1 MALIDHI
8 DPINRRIYLSA
19 STVDATVHPIDIYK
33 EMRGLRA
40 TDETLRP
47 FDVFIKSYGNVYKG
61 SGKYTER
68 YIVLQKGTLIVPYDT
83 SHTLTIVGTVITDDG
98 KEGVYCFD
106 RSSLSAG
113 VSVNI
118 NYVPPQVE
126 VIVISSGSGLSQEEH
141 DKLLS
146 TPTATENAEAVWT
159 TKLPLV

>member
-19 STVDATVHPIDIYK
+19 NTINATVHPIDIYK

-47 FDVFIKSYGNVYKG
+47 FDVFIKSYGNVSKG

-68 YIVLQKGTLIVPYDT
+68 YIVLQEGTLIVPYDI

-106 RSSLSAG
+106 RSSLSTG
-113 VSVNI
+113 VAVNI

-126 VIVISSGSGLSQEEH
+126 VIVVSSGSGLSQAEH
-141 DKLLS
+141 DTLLGI
-146 TPTATENAEAVWT
+146 PTAQENADAVFAEI
-159 TKLPLV
+159 VQ